1 MSTESTQKVVVTGPL
16 VGVELLPGAEAE
28 AIVEA
33 AQEEQDDLVVTRNAA
48 VVIVSAPNRL
58 EIDPA
63 KVREHLG
70 RDDWSGPDIQVIMA
84 SYFGF
89 ITQLDDERITLEWLR
104 NDASRKGSAS

>member
-1 MSTESTQKVVVTGPL
+1 MSTESPQKATVAGPL

-28 AIVEA
+28 AIVDA
-33 AQEEQDDLVVTRNAA
+33 AQEEQDGVVVTRNAA

-58 EIDPA
+58 VIDPA

-89 ITQLDDERITLEWLR
+89 ITQLDEELIILEWLR
-104 NDASRKGSAS
+104 GGSSHDGGAS